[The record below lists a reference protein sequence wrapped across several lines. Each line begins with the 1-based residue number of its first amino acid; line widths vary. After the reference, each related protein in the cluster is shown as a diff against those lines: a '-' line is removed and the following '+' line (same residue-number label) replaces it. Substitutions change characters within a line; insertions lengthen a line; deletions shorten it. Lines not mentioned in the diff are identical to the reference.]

1 MSTLL
6 GTRAGVKSVRFWQ
19 LSSCWWILRWW
30 LLWRPFPD
38 CAQLQKHAPKTRNKH
53 KIIPCTFGG
62 PPKRVRPLAVDII
75 AIKKVKE
82 SFLPVF
88 KDECCDQGCDNH
100 NERHSDCDYLVN
112 CQTCGKKKTENKQ
125 KSRDYDHLRRKCFFS
140 PVVCSGELHFSFV
153 FPALCKPAAL
163 CRALRTAH
171 LKIAED
177 DNLEQFCS
185 PVNMA
190 FY

>member
-62 PPKRVRPLAVDII
+62 PPKRARASDIF
-75 AIKKVKE
+75 AKKKVKE

-112 CQTCGKKKTENKQ
+112 CQTCGKKKDRKQ
-125 KSRDYDHLRRKCFFS
+125 TKEQRLQSFAEEMLFS
-140 PVVCSGELHFSFV
+140 PVVHSGELHFSFV
-153 FPALCKPAAL
+153 FL
-163 CRALRTAH
+163 AH
-171 LKIAED
+171 FKKAED
-177 DNLEQFCS
+177 DDPEQFCS
-185 PVNMA
+185 PVTTDDIVIRCHS
-190 FY
+190 